1 MLLRWGL
8 WVGSDDNLI
17 LGNEVIFDDVLGD
30 GFVRNDYNVCLPDR
44 PACGVMLLMKL
55 EP

>member
-1 MLLRWGL
+1 MLRWGL
-8 WVGSDDNLI
+8 WEGPDDNLI

-30 GFVRNDYNVCLPDR
+30 GFVRNDYDVGLPDR
-44 PACGVMLLMKL
+44 PACGVMLLVKL